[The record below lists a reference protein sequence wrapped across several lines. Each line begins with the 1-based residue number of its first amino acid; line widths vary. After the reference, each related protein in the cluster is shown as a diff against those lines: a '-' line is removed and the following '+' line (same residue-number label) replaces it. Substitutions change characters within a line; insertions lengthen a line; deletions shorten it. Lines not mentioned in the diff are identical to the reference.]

1 MDIKSIKKSI
11 DKKITNIRRKFGYLP
26 ELSRPYTEPKRTYKK
41 LILVTGFFYSGSG
54 AVVDL
59 LREFNNITAICKP
72 DKESGTQ
79 LKKSKQ
85 QEVDFFRDYA
95 GVLDL
100 ESAFEDFYPYSQ
112 DLKLKS
118 FITISE
124 YHYRKGGIYTDKFMQ
139 LTWDF
144 INELVEYKKTLQ
156 HIPAGGRAFAM
167 KESFLLNF
175 KNLASPFVFKPEKG
189 NVVYFLKNL
198 SVKEYREIAK
208 KYVTSVL
215 KTINSKEILLL
226 DQMISNG
233 CTDID
238 KLEDYLGKFKNL
250 AVYRDPRDVYTQAIQ
265 SNLKF
270 MPHDV
275 KIFTNWYRSYVE
287 PYTKLQHEDFMLLR
301 FEDVILNLEDTKK
314 KILEFT
320 NIDESHH
327 TKPKSCLQTEVSRQN
342 IGLYKTFE
350 DQDAI
355 KYIEENLSEYCYNQD

>member
-1 MDIKSIKKSI
+1 MDIKKFKKSI
-11 DKKITNIRRKFGYLP
+11 NKKIINIRRKFGYLP
-26 ELSRPYTEPKRTYKK
+26 EISRPYKEPKSTYKK
-41 LILVTGFFYSGSG
+41 LICVTGFFYSGSG

-59 LREFNNITAICKP
+59 LREFNNITAICRP

-79 LKKSKQ
+79 LKKSQQ
-85 QEVDFFRDYA
+85 QEVDFFRDYS

-100 ESAFEDFYPYSQ
+100 ESAFEAFYPYVQ

-139 LTWDF
+139 LTWNF
-144 INELVEYKKTLQ
+144 INELVEYKKTIP
-156 HIPAGGRAFAM
+156 HVPAGGKAFTV
-167 KESFLLNF
+167 KEGFLLNF
-175 KNLASPFVFKPEKG
+175 KNLASPFVFKPENG
-189 NVVYFLKNL
+189 NIVYFLKNL

-226 DQMISNG
+226 DQMLSNG
-233 CTDID
+233 CTDIN
-238 KLEDYLGKFKNL
+238 KLEDYLGKFKNI
-250 AVYRDPRDVYTQAIQ
+250 AVYRDPRDVYTQGIQ
-265 SNLKF
+265 NNLKF
-270 MPHDV
+270 LPHEV
-275 KIFTNWYRSYVE
+275 EIFAKWYKNYVE
-287 PYTKLQHEDFMLLR
+287 PYKNLQHEDFLLLR
-301 FEDVILNLEDTKK
+301 FEDLILDFENTKK
-314 KILEFT
+314 RILEFA